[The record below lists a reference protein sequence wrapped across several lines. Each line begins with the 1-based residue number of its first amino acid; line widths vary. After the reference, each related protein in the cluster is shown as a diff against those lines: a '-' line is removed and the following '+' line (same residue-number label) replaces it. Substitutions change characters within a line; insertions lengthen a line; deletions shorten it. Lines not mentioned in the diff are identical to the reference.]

1 MGSTKVEVGVG
12 NKVSATNK
20 KPGFQK
26 RGVLVHCSEPA
37 KISKVEVNKAFLEPI
52 LAAEA
57 LNVLIR

>member
-26 RGVLVHCSEPA
+26 RGVLVHCSKPA
-37 KISKVEVNKAFLEPI
+37 KISKVEVNKAFLSQYW
-52 LAAEA
+52 L
-57 LNVLIR
+57 LRL